1 MSNPNA
7 PRKYSDRSK
16 PLYLKVCVI
25 DAVNFGYTFDIN
37 RKYIQKARL
46 YLTGRN
52 LLTFT
57 KFSGVD
63 PASYNVNGLTPG
75 ATGSRNWY
83 PATRQMIFGVQID
96 F

>member
-1 MSNPNA
+1 M
-7 PRKYSDRSK
+7 
-16 PLYLKVCVI
+16 
-25 DAVNFGYTFDIN
+25 VNFGYTFDIN